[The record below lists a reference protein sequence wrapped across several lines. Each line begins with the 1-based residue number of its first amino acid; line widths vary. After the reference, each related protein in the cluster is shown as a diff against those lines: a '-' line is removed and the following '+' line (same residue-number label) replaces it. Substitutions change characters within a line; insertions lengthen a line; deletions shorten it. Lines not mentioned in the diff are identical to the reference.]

1 MTFTYKVALLKD
13 HKLIWFHKLKLSS
26 WKKSDGKSVEIL
38 FQQKGVIFCKRLSYG
53 IKKYSMD
60 ADDILSSSI
69 SLTVYL
75 NELKNIRQ

>member
-26 WKKSDGKSVEIL
+26 WKKSDRKSFEIL
-38 FQQKGVIFCKRLSYG
+38 FQQKGVIFVNVYHMELRNTA
-53 IKKYSMD
+53 D